1 MHMPPSAVP
10 KTSKRQRK
18 AQERIRKQA
27 KPVYML
33 SDDDVDKWGFAEILL
48 HCNDFSFLSKPSAS
62 LPWKRMHSWIILH
75 NNSLML
81 TPQVSLS
88 KWLNHFNWGCS
99 WHAGTGNVILQNSS
113 CHNVSLIIIFK
124 NIGPLR
130 VLLSDLLLL
139 LYRRRIFS
147 LLFFETLE
155 GKEFKIIFSWCHDQ
169 YLLYQEDTLYSAT
182 HKILA
187 INDWHTSIVSLLTIY
202 CTGFHPDDV
211 NPRPLWKFKPT
222 TQSHN
227 YC

>member
-1 MHMPPSAVP
+1 MPPTAVP

-33 SDDDVDKWGFAEILL
+33 SDDDVDKWGFTEILL
-48 HCNDFSFLSKPSAS
+48 HCNDFGFLSKPSAC

-88 KWLNHFNWGCS
+88 KWLNHFNWGCN
-99 WHAGTGNVILQNSS
+99 WHTGSGNVILQNSS
-113 CHNVSLIIIFK
+113 CHNVSLISIFK
-124 NIGPLR
+124 SIGPLR

-147 LLFFETLE
+147 LLFILWNTWRKRIQNHFFMMSWSIPSVSERFFIVQHIKFLPLMTGIQLS
-155 GKEFKIIFSWCHDQ
+155 FSWLPHTVQ
-169 YLLYQEDTLYSAT
+169 VS
-182 HKILA
+182 ILM
-187 INDWHTSIVSLLTIY
+187 L
-202 CTGFHPDDV
+202 
-211 NPRPLWKFKPT
+211 
-222 TQSHN
+222 
-227 YC
+227 